1 MEFRKTTDLLSTTY
15 ADALAI
21 RKTVFVEEQNVDE
34 SLEIDDLEDQT
45 LHLVGYVQ
53 DKPACT
59 ARLLKKDNGDIKIQR
74 VAVLKDYRGTGLGL
88 KLIQEIERFA
98 VKELNGSRLILDS
111 QDHATPFYE
120 KAAYTVEGDGFLDA
134 GIPHHF
140 MQKRIDQI

>member
-1 MEFRKTTDLLSTTY
+1 MDVRKTTDLLSTTY

-45 LHLVGYVQ
+45 LHLVGYV
-53 DKPACT
+53 KNIPACT
-59 ARLLKKDNGDIKIQR
+59 ARLLKKENGDIKIQR

-88 KLIQEIERFA
+88 KLIQEIERLA
-98 VKELNGSRLILDS
+98 IKELNGSRLILDS
-111 QDHATPFYE
+111 QDHAIAFYE
-120 KAAYTVEGDGFLDA
+120 KADFTVEGDGFLDA

-140 MQKRIDQI
+140 MKKKIDRI